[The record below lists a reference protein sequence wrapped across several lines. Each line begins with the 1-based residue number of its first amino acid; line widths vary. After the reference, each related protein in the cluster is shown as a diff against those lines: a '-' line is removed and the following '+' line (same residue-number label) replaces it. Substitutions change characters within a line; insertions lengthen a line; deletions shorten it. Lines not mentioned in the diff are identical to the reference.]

1 MSSCQTTKSFD
12 LYPSDACVQAA
23 MAWQRR
29 HYLGELQL
37 RGSACSSRLG
47 EMGQMRR
54 AGLVAL
60 VIAGGAAL
68 SACGAAE
75 MARDTGRMFDRY
87 GCLARQ
93 WKGEPPCPPGKP

>member
-1 MSSCQTTKSFD
+1 M
-12 LYPSDACVQAA
+12 
-23 MAWQRR
+23 R
-29 HYLGELQL
+29 H
-37 RGSACSSRLG
+37 
-47 EMGQMRR
+47 

-60 VIAGGAAL
+60 LIAGGAAL

>member
-1 MSSCQTTKSFD
+1 M
-12 LYPSDACVQAA
+12 
-23 MAWQRR
+23 R
-29 HYLGELQL
+29 H
-37 RGSACSSRLG
+37 
-47 EMGQMRR
+47 

-60 VIAGGAAL
+60 LIAGGAAL

-75 MARDTGRMFDRY
+75 TARDTGRMFDRY